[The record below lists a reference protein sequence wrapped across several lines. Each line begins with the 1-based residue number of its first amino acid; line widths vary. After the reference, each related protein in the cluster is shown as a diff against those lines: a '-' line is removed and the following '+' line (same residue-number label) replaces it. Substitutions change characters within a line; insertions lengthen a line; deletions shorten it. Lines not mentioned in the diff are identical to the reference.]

1 MKLEGSTTV
10 PAPREIVWQQLM
22 NPEVLA
28 RSMPGCE
35 KMEPNPDGSFR
46 AELRIG
52 IAAVKG
58 TYQGRIEILDQAPPD
73 HYRMK
78 VEGKG
83 AGGFL
88 RGEGTLTLS
97 PSGSGTLVSYSGDV
111 QVGGLIAS
119 VGQRLILGAAKQVV
133 NQFFESFTKQV
144 AQPT

>member
-35 KMEPNPDGSFR
+35 KIEPNPDGSFR

-88 RGEGTLTLS
+88 RGEGTLALS
-97 PSGSGTLVSYSGDV
+97 PSGSGTLVSYSG
-111 QVGGLIAS
+111 
-119 VGQRLILGAAKQVV
+119 
-133 NQFFESFTKQV
+133 
-144 AQPT
+144 